1 MASTNADSYTRR
13 YVPNQGN
20 GNGIILVS
28 KLTVAANP
36 TANDTIK
43 LFHENDIKGM
53 RLVDLKIGATAD
65 MDTNGAPTLTVTLR
79 ANDDSTQ
86 QNFIAASTVLQGTTA
101 ATGPGLGAAIG
112 YKFTGTHW
120 FELLWA
126 ATSATFAAGTVYVV
140 AIFVRDHNA

>member
-13 YVPNQGN
+13 FVPNQGN
-20 GNGIILVS
+20 GNGIVLVS

-65 MDTNGAPTLTVTLR
+65 MDSSTGITVTLR

-86 QNFIAASTVLQGTTA
+86 QNFIAASAVLQGTTA

-126 ATSATFAAGTVYVV
+126 AAASGTFTAATVYVV